1 MKASFLPA
9 NFAYQPTVMRNLAE
23 SQLDK
28 KMEKPMIKYQ
38 KIITLEN
45 EIEARLLASILDQE
59 NISYLLKSYHD
70 SAYDGLWQ
78 MQKGWGYIEA
88 PKNFKGKII
97 SVYQDIKEKK

>member
-1 MKASFLPA
+1 
-9 NFAYQPTVMRNLAE
+9 
-23 SQLDK
+23 
-28 KMEKPMIKYQ
+28 MEKSTMKYQ

-59 NISYLLKSYHD
+59 NIPYLLKSYHD

-88 PKNFKGKII
+88 PENFKGKII
-97 SVYQDIKEKK
+97 SVYQGIKEKK